1 MTEALDPIPE
11 GSLLAALDLG
21 SNSFHLII
29 SRIEHGELRTVETLA
44 EKVQLGAGLV
54 DSKMTDEAIKRG
66 LDCLLRF
73 SQMLESL
80 DIQRLRAVG
89 THALRI
95 AQNRRQ
101 FTGPASEILG
111 VPIDVIYGSEEA
123 RLVYL
128 GVAHSLADDAQSR
141 LVIDIG
147 GGSTEII
154 IGQRFEPRRLE
165 SLTMG
170 CVSFANRFF
179 PGGAISASGYRAAH
193 DKALLEVSSIRRNFH
208 KDNWEECVG
217 SSGTIQAVEELLIQ
231 QGWSEGGIT
240 HTGLIKLKEKL
251 LSFAHTEDI
260 QLPGLAE
267 TRRNVIVPGVAIT
280 QALFECLGIDHMRT
294 SKGAVREGVLYD
306 LLGRLTHEDV
316 RERTISALM
325 QRYGVDGDI
334 AANVERRAR
343 VFFTATRNIWNLG
356 NSDWDLLHWV
366 ALSHEIGMAI
376 SNKRFNRHS
385 AYLLRNSDLPG
396 FSQEE
401 QEQLALLAIA
411 HRGKITENLLS
422 DVADVDRGRFVQL
435 ISIIRL
441 AALFKYVELLEQ
453 LPDFTLQASQD
464 TLSLEFPSN
473 WLEEHPLTASEIKS
487 EQSQLRKIGMTLG
500 IR

>member
-1 MTEALDPIPE
+1 MTESSDAIPE

-54 DSKMTDEAIKRG
+54 DGIMTDDAIKRG

-80 DIQRLRAVG
+80 DISRLRAVG

-95 AQNRRQ
+95 ARNRRQ
-101 FTGPASEILG
+101 FTAPASKILG
-111 VPIDVIYGSEEA
+111 VPIDVIYGREEA

-147 GGSTEII
+147 GGSTEVI
-154 IGQRFEPRRLE
+154 IGERFEPRRLE
-165 SLTMG
+165 SLKMG
-170 CVSFANRFF
+170 CVSFANLFF
-179 PGGAISASGYRAAH
+179 PDGDISASGFQSAH
-193 DKALLEVSSIRRNFH
+193 DRALLEISSIRRDFH

-231 QGWSEGGIT
+231 GGWSEAGIS
-240 HTGLIKLKEKL
+240 HSGLIKLKKIL
-251 LSFAHTEDI
+251 LSFAHTQDI
-260 QLPGLAE
+260 QLAGLAE
-267 TRRNVIVPGVAIT
+267 ARRNVIVPGVAIT
-280 QALFECLGIDHMRT
+280 MALFEGLDIDHMRT

-325 QRYGVDGDI
+325 QRYGVDGDVSS
-334 AANVERRAR
+334 AVERRAR
-343 VFFTATRNIWNLG
+343 VFFTATRKIWNLG

-376 SNKRFNRHS
+376 SHKHFNRHS

-411 HRGKITENLLS
+411 HRGKVSESVLS
-422 DVADVDRGRFVQL
+422 ETPEVDRARFVQL

-441 AALFKYVELLEQ
+441 AALFKYVEKLEQ
-453 LPDFTLQASQD
+453 LPEFSLQASQD
-464 TLSLEFPSN
+464 SLSLEFPDN
-473 WLEEHPLTASEIKS
+473 WLGAHPLTASELKS
-487 EQSQLRKIGMTLG
+487 EQNQLKKIGMKLG
-500 IR
+500 IS